1 MNRRKARLLHSKLI
15 VRVVWFIRT
24 ALITLVS
31 FWVASREPGRAPAE
45 ALWKHLSLKRAIRR
59 NLQSKRF
66 RAWKARFRL
75 IWERVENWVTSND
88 GFDGLTGRALRKHL
102 DRKRLDQVEKF
113 WNFKNLETL
122 GKQYTSSKS
131 DKFWRR
137 NFFKWNTQREWIK
150 RWAQVTLPN
159 GALSD
164 EQN

>member
-31 FWVASREPGRAPAE
+31 FWVASREPGWAPAE

-59 NLQSKRF
+59 NPQSKRF

-102 DRKRLDQVEKF
+102 DRKRLDQVENILEFQKF
-113 WNFKNLETL
+113 RNPWKAEHFEQIGQILK
-122 GKQYTSSKS
+122 K
-131 DKFWRR
+131 
-137 NFFKWNTQREWIK
+137 NFFSNETHKEDELKDELKWRCQM
-150 RWAQVTLPN
+150 VH
-159 GALSD
+159 
-164 EQN
+164 